1 MPIWFGRAPM
11 LAPCLLA
18 LGLAPAG
25 RGPLA
30 LPADLARARSQPVV
44 RELQHAAAGLV
55 FISEADFPVEVVA
68 WPSKHGVPTAERVA
82 RLAGWPPGSPVVEQ
96 SVADFFATADTPQPW
111 QSAPERAIA
120 ARFQTLVHVLQA
132 RLTSARVFRFGEI
145 EIDAYV
151 VGVTASGDWAG
162 VFTHLVQT

>member
-1 MPIWFGRAPM
+1 MPLSLGRAPV

-18 LGLAPAG
+18 LGLMPAG

-30 LPADLARARSQPVV
+30 LPADLARARGQPVV

-55 FISEADFPVEVVA
+55 FVSEADFPVEVLA
-68 WPSKHGVPTAERVA
+68 WPSKHGVPTADRVA

-96 SVADFFATADTPQPW
+96 TVADFFATAVTPQPW
-111 QSAPERAIA
+111 QSAAEKGA
-120 ARFQTLVHVLQA
+120 AGRFQTLVHVLQA
-132 RLTSARVFRFGEI
+132 RLSATRVFRFGSIEI
-145 EIDAYV
+145 EAYV
-151 VGVTASGDWAG
+151 VGVTSSGDWAG